1 MRDYF
6 KQRIRDEID
15 AEGEVTV
22 AGRTW
27 PNSHVFE
34 TMDQTDFDTYVDE
47 VVQEKIAEA
56 KQKAR
61 EILET
66 TGCLPRFQ
74 LLCEKQVQGR
84 VLPFVGAGMS
94 MPSGFKNWQQLLKD
108 LCVDSP
114 ALLARVEQHILGYAY
129 EEAAQDICDTLGADA
144 LHYDIDAHLGR
155 NGFTLEGPV
164 RLLPKCF
171 GSGCITTNLDLVL
184 ERVYTE
190 AAWPFS
196 NRVWGA
202 RLKQQQGFINPDEN
216 KLFKLHGTADENGD
230 RVLTKQEYEQTY
242 ANDISLRTVLDRLA
256 GNRHMLFLGCSLG
269 IDRTVQAL
277 SQLKQ
282 DADAAYP
289 QHFAFLPLYDGTDRE
304 ARRVELGA
312 ANITPIWFRDGDG
325 LDQSDSLEALLISI
339 AEGGIDG

>member
-6 KQRIRDEID
+6 EQRIRDEID

-34 TMDQTDFDTYVDE
+34 TLDKPDFDAHVEE

-56 KQKAR
+56 KQKAL
-61 EILET
+61 EILEE

-74 LLCEKQVQGR
+74 LLCEKQAQGR
-84 VLPFVGAGMS
+84 VLPFIGAGMS
-94 MPSGFKNWQQLLKD
+94 MPSGFKSWKQLLKD

-114 ALLARVEQHILGYAY
+114 PLLLRVEQHIEASAY
-129 EEAAQDICDTLGADA
+129 EEAAQDICDTLGVDA
-144 LHYDIDAHLGR
+144 LHHDIDAHLGR
-155 NGFTLEGPV
+155 NGFELAGPI

-171 GSGCITTNLDLVL
+171 GSGCITTNLDRVL

-190 AAWPFS
+190 AASPFS
-196 NRVWGA
+196 DRIWGA
-202 RLKQQQGFINPDEN
+202 RLKQQQGFINPDDN

-230 RVLTKQEYEQTY
+230 RVLTRHEYEQTY
-242 ANDISLRTVLDRLA
+242 ANDISLPTVLDRLA

-269 IDRTVQAL
+269 VDRTVQAL
-277 SQLKQ
+277 AQLKQ
-282 DADAAYP
+282 GAGAAYP
-289 QHFAFLPLYDGTDRE
+289 QHFALLPLYEDTDRE
-304 ARRVELGA
+304 ARRLELGA
-312 ANITPIWFRDGDG
+312 ANITPIWFPDGDG
-325 LDQSDSLEALLISI
+325 LDQSDSLEALLVAI
-339 AEGGIDG
+339 ADGGING

>member
-1 MRDYF
+1 MKDYF
-6 KQRIRDEID
+6 EQRIRDEMD

-34 TMDQTDFDTYVDE
+34 TMDRPDFNAHVEE

-61 EILET
+61 ELLEA
-66 TGCLPRFQ
+66 TGCVQRFQ
-74 LLCEKQVQGR
+74 LLCERQAQGR

-94 MPSGFKNWQQLLKD
+94 VPSGFKSWRQLLRD

-114 ALLARVEQHILGYAY
+114 GLLERTEANIEAFAY
-129 EEAAQDICDTLGADA
+129 EEAAQDICDTLGADT
-144 LHYDIDAHLGR
+144 LRHDIDAHLGI
-155 NGFTLEGPV
+155 NGFELSGPV

-190 AAWPFS
+190 AANPFGD
-196 NRVWGA
+196 RIWGQ

-216 KLFKLHGTADENGD
+216 KLFKLHGTADEGGD
-230 RVLTKQEYEQTY
+230 RVLTRQEYEQTY
-242 ANDISLRTVLDRLA
+242 GNDIALRTVIDRLMS
-256 GNRHMLFLGCSLG
+256 NRHLLFLGCSLG
-269 IDRTVQAL
+269 VDRTVQAIAE
-277 SQLKQ
+277 LKQ
-282 DADAAYP
+282 AAGVAYP
-289 QHFAFLPLYDGTDRE
+289 QHFALLPLYEDTDRE
-304 ARRVELGA
+304 ARRIELGT
-312 ANITPIWFRDGDG
+312 ANISPIWFEDHDG
-325 LDQSDSLEALLISI
+325 LDQSDALEVLLVTL
-339 AEGGIDG
+339 AEGGLGA

>member
-1 MRDYF
+1 MREYF
-6 KQRIRDEID
+6 EQRIRDEID

-34 TMDQTDFDTYVDE
+34 TMDQPDFDAHVEE

-61 EILET
+61 EILEA

-74 LLCEKQVQGR
+74 LLCEKQALGR

-94 MPSGFKNWQQLLKD
+94 MPSGFKNWTQLLKD

-114 ALLARVEQHILGYAY
+114 ALLARVEGHIHGFAY
-129 EEAAQDICDTLGADA
+129 EEAAQDICDTLGVDA
-144 LHYDIDAHLGR
+144 LHHDIDAHLGR
-155 NGFTLEGPV
+155 NGFALEGPV

-171 GSGCITTNLDLVL
+171 GATCITTNLDLVL
-184 ERVYTE
+184 ERVYHK
-190 AAWPFS
+190 AAMPFID
-196 NRVWGA
+196 RVWGA
-202 RLKQQQGFINPDEN
+202 RLKQQQGFVNPDEN

-230 RVLTKQEYEQTY
+230 RVLTRHEYEHTY

-269 IDRTVQAL
+269 VDRTVQAL
-277 SQLKQ
+277 AQLKQ
-282 DADAAYP
+282 DAGAVYP
-289 QHFAFLPLYDGTDRE
+289 QHFAFLPLYDDTDRE

-312 ANITPIWFRDGDG
+312 ANITPIWFPDGDG
-325 LDQSDSLEALLISI
+325 LDQSDSLEALLIAI